1 MFSFQYEELFH
12 FIFGKMF
19 RSLTN
24 EIWEV
29 ETFVWDSTDPQ
40 HMILKSTEKLLMNGI
55 SAWSLNLYFVVLNI
69 NTSEALNYISS
80 NFMFPSL
87 VKFYKS
93 LTQHRWVSSSQAPA
107 KHL

>member
-40 HMILKSTEKLLMNGI
+40 HMILKSTEKLLMKGI
-55 SAWSLNLYFVVLNI
+55 SAWSLNLSFPCRIQTPKVIQEKLI
-69 NTSEALNYISS
+69 NSFEEKNVSRGSHHISFNLS
-80 NFMFPSL
+80 
-87 VKFYKS
+87 
-93 LTQHRWVSSSQAPA
+93 
-107 KHL
+107 